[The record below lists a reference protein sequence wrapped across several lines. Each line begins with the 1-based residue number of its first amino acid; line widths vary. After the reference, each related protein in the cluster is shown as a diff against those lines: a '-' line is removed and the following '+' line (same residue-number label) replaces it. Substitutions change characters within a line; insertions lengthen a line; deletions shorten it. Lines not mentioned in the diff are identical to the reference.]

1 MQAPRAFPPAQRIG
15 SATRSVAAAVLGAR
29 GGSAGARIDPLPTQ
43 SSLFIPRYVSRFP
56 HRAFRVNGNRV
67 IVASAPLSLLQ
78 RFWTATSST
87 LCNALS
93 PVPYRRNASFSGGRE
108 IRQDDYGNGV
118 AGEEGSGQGSTPPI
132 APESPSRSLRQSD
145 LDLFARRGRSR
156 ADWSADA
163 APRHGEG
170 ASEPPMVSGAGIG
183 GGVGGAGVSPTTS
196 ALGRPGIGAVPSSS
210 ASGAGTSGIWGEPSN
225 AQAQESVTSLILLPS
240 LSLPLLSLLQK
251 RPKLMQGPTLY
262 ERERRQEEVLR
273 RKGGMRKTSSLPK
286 LTSPQEQLLGSM
298 PPMRRYLVDMIIGCD
313 FIDILS
319 REEVEALAIVPVSVA
334 EQFLRRMPSHP
345 HRRMSEPGAGERL
358 FDESRQAY
366 LEVRIEEDVN
376 NNRQPKI
383 AAIDVCAEPGYTVAH
398 RQLGRDRILR
408 VTFPPPR
415 NSNQGMTPYVK
426 FLQEGLVVGL
436 RRFHFLGFKASQ
448 GNFKS
453 GEAERVFMFAL
464 RSIAP
469 ADANSPAFPL
479 YPSIKD
485 VWNRFAHFHTCPTIQ
500 KTAARIE
507 LLFSRT
513 YSLMDLQPGDVQ
525 VVPDVTCQDGS
536 IPTDGT
542 GLILASAVPPIEVA
556 SGVAYL
562 PAAAPSPSPPTS
574 ASAPSTSPPS
584 ASPVSSSPPFSSSS
598 PPSASPPSSSP
609 SFATPPSS
617 FPSSPSPSP
626 SQSSLAAAVAQ
637 PAVLQVRGYLNGML
651 FKGTLL
657 LVTQFPDSLNVQPG
671 VKIVVR
677 ESMVKVTPD
686 PVLLQAREGGRGQG
700 RAMPAVNKLEVN
712 DTSKAPSEAT
722 FNRTLL
728 LLLVACGVPQDLFL
742 SLARQ
747 LCNEA
752 MALPSDRLAASKY
765 ILRSVSNLSASYAA
779 SYVMQPM
786 QMIASG
792 IPLSEPYLQDALHR
806 RVNKAAESLEK
817 GHLPADRS
825 YYLMGVADP
834 TATLLPDQVVVLLK
848 DGPVTG
854 PCLMYR
860 SPSLHPG
867 HLRMMNAVH
876 SPAIAALLPP
886 GAHYCVIFPVTGRR
900 SVADTM
906 SGGDLDGDKFMVCFH
921 PQVTGAFKEVAPP
934 ARTVRGRVSTGRA
947 PAQLNAAEL
956 EGQLLSIWGRLAAG
970 HSVTGRAYN
979 LHLSYLDEHGPQHE
993 FCEQLMRI
1001 YERALDAPK
1010 TGEQVSI
1017 PHYLERIRRPH
1028 YMEAA
1033 APAGSVF
1040 HSRSIMGQI
1049 YDLVQQARVTPS
1061 EADPLAAYELDPDLI
1076 LTQSRAPSVD
1086 LTEKKALVKV
1096 WKGHWHEYKQSISS
1110 IYSRNLSNKQ
1120 RDLQMQLQK
1129 EHYRK
1134 ILYEGWSPSF
1144 EEPCAPIR
1152 LLRRASVIYEVVYSA
1167 ARQKATRQVQE
1178 TSQRGTSAPDDAL
1191 HYRPALAFAWNVAGE
1206 LLCEIK
1212 ARRSGKW
1219 FLASQKQFL
1228 LMSMP
1233 GGRHGRWGGGEGG
1246 VRRVVTVGPEGRV
1259 VVIAS
1264 QQGDDGDEGSDG
1276 CED

>member
-1 MQAPRAFPPAQRIG
+1 
-15 SATRSVAAAVLGAR
+15 
-29 GGSAGARIDPLPTQ
+29 
-43 SSLFIPRYVSRFP
+43 
-56 HRAFRVNGNRV
+56 
-67 IVASAPLSLLQ
+67 
-78 RFWTATSST
+78 
-87 LCNALS
+87 
-93 PVPYRRNASFSGGRE
+93 
-108 IRQDDYGNGV
+108 
-118 AGEEGSGQGSTPPI
+118 
-132 APESPSRSLRQSD
+132 
-145 LDLFARRGRSR
+145 
-156 ADWSADA
+156 
-163 APRHGEG
+163 
-170 ASEPPMVSGAGIG
+170 
-183 GGVGGAGVSPTTS
+183 
-196 ALGRPGIGAVPSSS
+196 
-210 ASGAGTSGIWGEPSN
+210 
-225 AQAQESVTSLILLPS
+225 
-240 LSLPLLSLLQK
+240 
-251 RPKLMQGPTLY
+251 
-262 ERERRQEEVLR
+262 
-273 RKGGMRKTSSLPK
+273 MRKTSSLPK
-286 LTSPQEQLLGSM
+286 LTSPQEQLLGCM

-313 FIDILS
+313 FIDMLS
-319 REEVEALAIVPVSVA
+319 REEVEALALVPVPVA

-366 LEVRIEEDVN
+366 LEVRIEEDAN

-383 AAIDVCAEPGYTVAH
+383 GAIDVCAEPGYTVAH

-408 VTFPPPR
+408 VTFPPAR
-415 NSNQGMTPYVK
+415 NSNQGMTPYIK

-453 GEAERVFMFAL
+453 GESERVFMFAL
-464 RSIAP
+464 RSMALADTNP
-469 ADANSPAFPL
+469 AAFPL

-485 VWNRFAHFHTCPTIQ
+485 VWSRFAHFHTCPTIQ

-513 YSLMDLQPGDVQ
+513 YSLMDLQPGDLQ
-525 VVPDVTCQDGS
+525 VVPDVICQDGS

-542 GLILASAVPPIEVA
+542 GLILASAVPPIEIA

-562 PAAAPSPSPPTS
+562 PAAASSPSPPTS
-574 ASAPSTSPPS
+574 ASAPSASPPS
-584 ASPVSSSPPFSSSS
+584 ASPVSSSPPSSSSS

-617 FPSSPSPSP
+617 FPSPSSSSPSP
-626 SQSSLAAAVAQ
+626 SQPSLAAAVAQ

-657 LVTQFPDSLNVQPG
+657 LVTQFPESLNVQPG

-686 PVLLQAREGGRGQG
+686 PVLLQARKGGRGQG
-700 RAMPAVNKLEVN
+700 RAVPAVNKLEVN

-742 SLARQ
+742 SLARRQ
-747 LCNEA
+747 CAEA
-752 MALPSDRLAASKY
+752 IALPSDRLAASKY
-765 ILRSVSNLSASYAA
+765 ILRSVNHSSASHGA
-779 SYVMQPM
+779 SYFMQPL
-786 QMIASG
+786 QMLASG

-806 RVNKAAESLEK
+806 RVNKAAESLER
-817 GHLPADRS
+817 GHLPAERS

-834 TATLLPDQVVVLLK
+834 TASLLPDQVVVLLK

-854 PCLMYR
+854 RCLMYR

-867 HLRMMNAVH
+867 HLRLMNAVH

-886 GAHYCVIFPVTGRR
+886 SARYCVIFPVTGRR

-934 ARTVRGRVSTGRA
+934 TRTTRGRMSAGARP
-947 PAQLNAAEL
+947 PAQLNPAEL
-956 EGQLLSIWGRLAAG
+956 EAQLLGMWGRLASG

-979 LHLSYLDEHGPQHE
+979 LHASYLDEHGPQHE
-993 FCEQLMRI
+993 YCEQLMRI

-1010 TGEQVSI
+1010 TGEQVFI
-1017 PHYLERIRRPH
+1017 PNYLERTRRPH
-1028 YMEAA
+1028 YDQAA

-1049 YDLVQQARVTPS
+1049 FDLVQQARVMPF
-1061 EADPLAAYELDPDLI
+1061 EANPLTAYELDPDLI
-1076 LTQSRAPSVD
+1076 LTQPCAPSVE
-1086 LTEKKALVKV
+1086 LKEKHELLDV
-1096 WKGHWHEYKQSISS
+1096 WKKHCQAYNLRISA
-1110 IYSRNLSNKQ
+1110 IFSRNLSPKQ

-1129 EHYRK
+1129 EYYRK
-1134 ILYEGWSPSF
+1134 ILYGNWSPSF
-1144 EEPCAPIR
+1144 EEPCAPMY
-1152 LLRRASVIYEVVYSA
+1152 LLRKASAIYEVVYTA
-1167 ARQKATRQVQE
+1167 AQEKAIRQ
-1178 TSQRGTSAPDDAL
+1178 
-1191 HYRPALAFAWNVAGE
+1191 
-1206 LLCEIK
+1206 

-1233 GGRHGRWGGGEGG
+1233 GGRRGRWGGGEGC

-1264 QQGDDGDEGSDG
+1264 QQGGTEDDGDEGSDG

>member
-1 MQAPRAFPPAQRIG
+1 MDERL
-15 SATRSVAAAVLGAR
+15 AAAIYLLTPEKR
-29 GGSAGARIDPLPTQ
+29 PLHLQGTT
-43 SSLFIPRYVSRFP
+43 LNERK
-56 HRAFRVNGNRV
+56 NRQKEV
-67 IVASAPLSLLQ
+67 V
-78 RFWTATSST
+78 
-87 LCNALS
+87 
-93 PVPYRRNASFSGGRE
+93 GR
-108 IRQDDYGNGV
+108 
-118 AGEEGSGQGSTPPI
+118 T
-132 APESPSRSLRQSD
+132 
-145 LDLFARRGRSR
+145 
-156 ADWSADA
+156 
-163 APRHGEG
+163 
-170 ASEPPMVSGAGIG
+170 
-183 GGVGGAGVSPTTS
+183 GGV
-196 ALGRPGIGAVPSSS
+196 
-210 ASGAGTSGIWGEPSN
+210 
-225 AQAQESVTSLILLPS
+225 
-240 LSLPLLSLLQK
+240 
-251 RPKLMQGPTLY
+251 
-262 ERERRQEEVLR
+262 
-273 RKGGMRKTSSLPK
+273 MRKTSSLPK
-286 LTSPQEQLLGSM
+286 LISPQEQLLGCM
-298 PPMRRYLVDMIIGCD
+298 PPMRRYLVDMIIGWWVGGASSD
-313 FIDILS
+313 FIDMLS
-319 REEVEALAIVPVSVA
+319 KEEVEALARVPVPVA
-334 EQFLRRMPSHP
+334 EQFLRRMPHHP

-366 LEVRIEEDVN
+366 LEVRIEEDAN

-383 AAIDVCAEPGYTVAH
+383 GAIDVCAEPGYTVAH

-408 VTFPPPR
+408 VTFPPAR
-415 NSNQGMTPYVK
+415 NSNQGMTPYIK

-453 GEAERVFMFAL
+453 GESERVFMFAL
-464 RSIAP
+464 RSMAP
-469 ADANSPAFPL
+469 ADANPAAFPL

-513 YSLMDLQPGDVQ
+513 YSLMDLQPGDVH

-542 GLILASAVPPIEVA
+542 GLILASAVPPIEIA

-562 PAAAPSPSPPTS
+562 PAAASSSTSPTS
-574 ASAPSTSPPS
+574 ASPPSASPPS
-584 ASPVSSSPPFSSSS
+584 ASPVSSSPPSSSS
-598 PPSASPPSSSP
+598 FPPSASPPCSSP
-609 SFATPPSS
+609 SFATPLSS
-617 FPSSPSPSP
+617 SSPSSPSPSP
-626 SQSSLAAAVAQ
+626 NQPSLATAVAQ

-657 LVTQFPDSLNVQPG
+657 LVTQSLNVQPGVKIVFPESLNVQPG

-686 PVLLQAREGGRGQG
+686 PALLQAREGGRGQG

-742 SLARQ
+742 SLARRQ
-747 LCNEA
+747 CADA

-765 ILRSVSNLSASYAA
+765 ILRSVNQSSASHGA
-779 SYVMQPM
+779 SYFMQPL
-786 QMIASG
+786 QMLASG

-806 RVNKAAESLEK
+806 RVNKAAESLER
-817 GHLPADRS
+817 GHLPAERS

-834 TATLLPDQVVVLLK
+834 TASLLPDQVVVLLK

-867 HLRMMNAVH
+867 HLRRMNAVH

-886 GAHYCVIFPVTGRR
+886 SARYCVIFPVTGRR

-921 PQVTGAFKEVAPP
+921 PQVTGAFKEVPPP
-934 ARTVRGRVSTGRA
+934 ARTVRGRVSAGRA
-947 PAQLNAAEL
+947 PALLNPAEL
-956 EGQLLSIWGRLAAG
+956 EGQLLGMWGRLASG

-979 LHLSYLDEHGPQHE
+979 LHASYLDEHGPQHE
-993 FCEQLMRI
+993 YCEQLMRI

-1010 TGEQVSI
+1010 TGEQVFI
-1017 PHYLERIRRPH
+1017 PNYLERTRRPH
-1028 YMEAA
+1028 YDQAA

-1049 YDLVQQARVTPS
+1049 YDLVQQARVMPA
-1061 EADPLAAYELDPDLI
+1061 EANPLTAYELDPDLI
-1076 LTQSRAPSVD
+1076 LTQPCAPSVE
-1086 LTEKKALVKV
+1086 LKEKQELLDV
-1096 WKGHWHEYKQSISS
+1096 WKKHCQAYNLRISE
-1110 IYSRNLSNKQ
+1110 IFSRNLSPKQ

-1129 EHYRK
+1129 EYYRK
-1134 ILYEGWSPSF
+1134 ILYGNWSPSF
-1144 EEPCAPIR
+1144 EEPCAPMY
-1152 LLRRASVIYEVVYSA
+1152 LLRKASAIYEVVYTA
-1167 ARQKATRQVQE
+1167 AQEKAIRKVQE
-1178 TSQRGTSAPDDAL
+1178 RSQRGTGSLEESL
-1191 HYRPALAFAWNVAGE
+1191 HKRPPLSFAWMVAGE

-1233 GGRHGRWGGGEGG
+1233 GGRHGRWVGGEGG

-1264 QQGDDGDEGSDG
+1264 QQGGTEDDGDEGSDG